1 VKTAVRK
8 NLSICEETEEAS
20 VAGEHEKVFKLRND
34 NMNEVKS
41 GLRLGIGH
49 TDYREHLHLI
59 LRHI

>member
-1 VKTAVRK
+1 M
-8 NLSICEETEEAS
+8 SICEETEEAS
-20 VAGEHEKVFKLRND
+20 VAGEHEKVFKLKNY